1 MKQILSFIILQCF
14 MRIDSGAVK
23 EMHKEDV
30 RIRPCLSAMNWDNP
44 CRLFNLVPPSF
55 LCMIVHRRLSA
66 GRKGNSRN
74 IINVQ
79 KWLLVYLQKT
89 KTTIWREHSTIAL
102 VQDIF
107 SSHTHY
113 AQQPKLRKTK
123 QNKGH
128 SHMATHRAQH
138 RFSLSFFSLD
148 VKFFCHSTYSKHVLT
163 LHALPSTSHSKS
175 KQMLPTFGCPMQ
187 DVLQKSTFLEWASSS
202 SSNPLRIHSPSFLLS
217 VQTRGT

>member
-128 SHMATHRAQH
+128 SHMATHRAQR

-187 DVLQKSTFLEWASSS
+187 DVL
-202 SSNPLRIHSPSFLLS
+202 
-217 VQTRGT
+217 